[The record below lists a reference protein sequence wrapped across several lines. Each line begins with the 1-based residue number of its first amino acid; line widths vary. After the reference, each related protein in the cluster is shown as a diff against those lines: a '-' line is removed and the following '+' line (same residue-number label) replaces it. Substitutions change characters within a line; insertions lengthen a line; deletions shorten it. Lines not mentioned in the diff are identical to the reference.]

1 MKDIILKFPNG
12 VEAGAM
18 HLTDRKKPMLCI
30 RNGERVCAYGSFT
43 SEAHARDFMHLLAQL
58 VGAADKTG
66 GNSDDSE

>member
-12 VEAGAM
+12 VEVGAM
-18 HLTDRKKPMLCI
+18 HFTDRKKPMLCI

-43 SEAHARDFMHLLAQL
+43 SEAHASDFMHLLAQL
-58 VGAADKTG
+58 LGAVDKTG

>member
-43 SEAHARDFMHLLAQL
+43 SEAHAIDFMHLLAYL
-58 VGAADKTG
+58 IGANDKTG
-66 GNSDDSE
+66 GKDDAN